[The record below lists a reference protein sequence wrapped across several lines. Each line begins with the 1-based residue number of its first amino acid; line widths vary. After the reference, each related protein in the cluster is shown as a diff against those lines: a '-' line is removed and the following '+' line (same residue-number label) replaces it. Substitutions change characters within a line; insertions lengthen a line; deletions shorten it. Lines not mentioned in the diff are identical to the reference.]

1 MLGTF
6 VDCGNY
12 YYVVKLYE
20 MKIIFILYEIFYY
33 FMLKENRW
41 DEIVYC
47 VYCMSYLYVDGYV
60 CIYFFIILGI

>member
-1 MLGTF
+1 MF

-33 FMLKENRW
+33 FMLKEN
-41 DEIVYC
+41 
-47 VYCMSYLYVDGYV
+47 
-60 CIYFFIILGI
+60 